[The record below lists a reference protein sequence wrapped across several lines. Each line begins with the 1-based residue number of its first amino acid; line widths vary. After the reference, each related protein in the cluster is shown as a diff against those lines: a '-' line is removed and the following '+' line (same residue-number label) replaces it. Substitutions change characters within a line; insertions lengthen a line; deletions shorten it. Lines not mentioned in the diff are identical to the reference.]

1 MDIDKIFIEEDLFP
15 KNITTYEIRDY
26 GLLFYNDVNKDSYD
40 SNHAIIYKE
49 KIDNIKNVLDDVVD
63 FYKQKNIKPCIYQ
76 SINEEGYFDE
86 IKNELIDSGFDYW
99 NEEQKYML
107 LAEKNIITPNPQ
119 IKVEKISK
127 WDEQFAVEIFEKAK
141 EPWEVDVAKKAL
153 LNDNTIFFVAYYND
167 CPVGMTYAHITNGVY
182 RVDYLLV
189 SKEYRNIGVGRTLI
203 HSFVNYCHER
213 EIETC
218 YLWPDGKT
226 AEKIYHEAGFKII
239 KITKAGRAIYSKN

>member
-107 LAEKNIITPNPQ
+107 LAEK
-119 IKVEKISK
+119 K
-127 WDEQFAVEIFEKAK
+127 
-141 EPWEVDVAKKAL
+141 
-153 LNDNTIFFVAYYND
+153 YN
-167 CPVGMTYAHITNGVY
+167 YSESTN
-182 RVDYLLV
+182 
-189 SKEYRNIGVGRTLI
+189 
-203 HSFVNYCHER
+203 
-213 EIETC
+213 
-218 YLWPDGKT
+218 
-226 AEKIYHEAGFKII
+226 
-239 KITKAGRAIYSKN
+239 